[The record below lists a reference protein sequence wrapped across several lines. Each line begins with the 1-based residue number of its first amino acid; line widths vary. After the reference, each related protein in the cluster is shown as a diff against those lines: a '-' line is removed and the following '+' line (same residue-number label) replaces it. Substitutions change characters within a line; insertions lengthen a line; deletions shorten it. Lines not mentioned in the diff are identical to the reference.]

1 MEEEQQRKLS
11 NGDRKAA
18 EQSSKL
24 GTSDGRPGNKTS

>member
-11 NGDRKAA
+11 SGDRKAA

-24 GTSDGRPGNKTS
+24 GNVRRPAR